1 MYHLGYCRTEKG
13 KPSHIWFNFFF
24 FFLIIFLQKSVF
36 CTELPTSVI
45 RSVCV
50 GGGGGGGR
58 GGFISTK
65 MIKSKFSWKISQ
77 WYK

>member
-24 FFLIIFLQKSVF
+24 FFF
-36 CTELPTSVI
+36 TEVSILYGI
-45 RSVCV
+45 AHQCYQR

-58 GGFISTK
+58 
-65 MIKSKFSWKISQ
+65 MIYFNEND
-77 WYK
+77 